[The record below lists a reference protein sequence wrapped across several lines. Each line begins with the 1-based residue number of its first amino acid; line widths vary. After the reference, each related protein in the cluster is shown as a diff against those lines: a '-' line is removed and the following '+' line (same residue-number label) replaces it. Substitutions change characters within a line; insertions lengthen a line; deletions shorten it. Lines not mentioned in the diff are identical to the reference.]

1 MNNIVITV
9 ARGFGSGGKKI
20 ASQVAK
26 DMGIHCYEN
35 RILTLASQMSGVE
48 EDVFREVNEKIRG
61 KSFMKSLLNGLPK
74 RKVPTP
80 ENKEFVSDEH
90 LFEIQKKII
99 EDLADMESCV
109 IVGKCAD
116 WILKDRPN
124 VISIYIEAPRP
135 YCRKRIMERMQVD
148 AATAD
153 RSISQ
158 TDKYRA
164 AYYAHYTG
172 GNYWTNPVN
181 YDMTLNSE
189 RAGIENCV
197 KTIEEYI
204 RIKYPDFR
212 ITDQENENKEP

>member
-1 MNNIVITV
+1 MKNIVITV

-26 DMGIHCYEN
+26 DLGIHCYEN

-61 KSFMKSLLNGLPK
+61 KSFMQSLLNGLPR

-80 ENKEFVSDEH
+80 ENREFVSDEH

-99 EDLADMESCV
+99 EDLADTESCV

-164 AYYAHYTG
+164 AYYEYYTG

-181 YDMTLNSE
+181 YDLTLNSE
-189 RAGIENCV
+189 RVGIENCV

-204 RIKYPDFR
+204 RIKYPEFQ
-212 ITDQENENKEP
+212 ITD